1 MKQLIWP
8 DNILNRTAKLI
19 VMFLFTFIWLL
30 DLIWYSLDLGY
41 VVLKDFV
48 PIYSLLIMYCFLFN
62 RNLPIGGVTYDFED
76 GKSDVQ
82 CFRLLV
88 FLGSLIIY
96 VYGTFL

>member
-8 DNILNRTAKLI
+8 DNILNRTAKLL

-62 RNLPIGGVTYDFED
+62 RNLPIGGVHTTLKMVKVMYSAF
-76 GKSDVQ
+76 GCWFS
-82 CFRLLV
+82 
-88 FLGSLIIY
+88 
-96 VYGTFL
+96 